1 MTIPKQARANRA
13 NARRST
19 GPRTRAGKARSSRNS
34 LKHGM
39 RAEATLVPGESPE
52 QWREHREGVLIALG
66 AKGALETELADRV
79 ALALWRLRR
88 IAVHDAAATAR
99 DLDDDGPE
107 PDGGLLAK
115 VIRYESHVSRQMI
128 QALNALER
136 LQILRDRMP
145 ALAAFAVDDTLD
157 LFDRQHQARLEAH
170 RRVDDLAADRP

>member
-1 MTIPKQARANRA
+1 MTTPKQARANRA

-19 GPRTRAGKARSSRNS
+19 GPRTRAGKARSSCNA

-39 RAEATLVPGESPE
+39 RAERTLIPGESPE

-66 AKGALETELADRV
+66 AKGTLETELADRV

-99 DLDDDGPE
+99 ELSADE
-107 PDGGLLAK
+107 TPDAEAGLLAK
-115 VIRYESHVSRQMI
+115 VIRYETHVSRQML

-136 LQILRDRMP
+136 LQIIRDRMP

-157 LFDRQHQARLEAH
+157 LFNRLHEARLDA
-170 RRVDDLAADRP
+170 RRAKKPSADKP